1 MKDQYRAAMLFGDG
15 LLRTYDDNVSRLVR
29 EYFLTLTMEK
39 ESQSKLAERES
50 HLAESTKELLRFL
63 LDIRIF
69 GVELHKETSANI
81 KLHRL
86 SPRNQLHGRCER
98 VFEKSIV
105 KRPGDFDHLVCDVFQ
120 IENRVLL
127 NTYEEKLRNITQRAS
142 STMMKE
148 DEMSGFPTQGDTS
161 PGDAHSPLR
170 SNVRG
175 LFLVVPPN
183 EFYRLCVYGFHHPKD
198 GKDAPLFEELFP
210 FWLRRFMNDEKTG
223 KSNVQQILDQAE
235 GFDRPICFSED
246 VSLSNEEGVHIV
258 MLCRVITGHAFEGI
272 FDEDTESMDRILE
285 VFDSIHDEDH
295 GNFYVNDPAKC
306 LPEFVYVV
314 QTISMDRTL
323 LLPSE
328 MLLNLSRYSRPESKK
343 RGYAMKKIVNESDGI
358 ITHDPLLDILD
369 ERGIARDILSSSSED
384 EDRQF
389 RDAAA
394 SDDGGDEDEEDEDD
408 EDGVPMDALS
418 GRDKVFLRYRR
429 SLLKEANG
437 IQKSLKSIRIGIYHS
452 ILEEVS
458 RHRELVRAYR
468 LKEGERLLK
477 GCDEA
482 LEALGSEKARADR
495 CLEEEKVLTCSLSE
509 RLASKLQC
517 FPME

>member
-1 MKDQYRAAMLFGDG
+1 
-15 LLRTYDDNVSRLVR
+15 
-29 EYFLTLTMEK
+29 MEK
-39 ESQSKLAERES
+39 ESQNKLAERES
-50 HLAESTKELLRFL
+50 HLAESTMLLLQFL

-81 KLHRL
+81 KLQRL

-98 VFEKSIV
+98 VFERSIV
-105 KRPGDFDHLVCDVFQ
+105 QKPGDFDHLVCDVFQ

-127 NTYEEKLRNITQRAS
+127 NTYEEKLRAITQRAS
-142 STMMKE
+142 STTMKE
-148 DEMSGFPTQGDTS
+148 DGMGGLLMQGDTS
-161 PGDAHSPLR
+161 PGEDVHSPLR

-175 LFLVVPPN
+175 LFLVVPPS
-183 EFYRLCVYGFHHPKD
+183 EFQRLCVHGFHHPTD
-198 GKDAPLFEELFP
+198 GKDVMLFEELFP
-210 FWLRRFMNDEKTG
+210 FWLRRFMQDEKTG
-223 KSNVQQILDQAE
+223 KSNVQHILDRAK

-246 VSLSNEEGVHIV
+246 VSLPNKEGVHIV
-258 MLCRVITGHAFEGI
+258 MLCRVITGHAFEGTV
-272 FDEDTESMDRILE
+272 EDDKESMDRVLE
-285 VFDSIHDEDH
+285 VFDSIHDDNH
-295 GNFYVNDPAKC
+295 GKFYVNDPAKC

-328 MLLNLSRYSRPESKK
+328 VLLNMSRYSRPELKK
-343 RGYAMKKIVNESDGI
+343 RSAMMKKIVNESSAI

-369 ERGIARDILSSSSED
+369 ERGIRQDVISSSED
-384 EDRQF
+384 EEREFQNATCDH
-389 RDAAA
+389 
-394 SDDGGDEDEEDEDD
+394 DDDEDDDDEDD

-429 SLLKEANG
+429 SLLKEAIG
-437 IQKSLKSIRIGIYHS
+437 IQKSLKSIRVGIYHS

-458 RHRELVRAYR
+458 RHREIVRAYR

-482 LEALGSEKARADR
+482 IKALESEKARVGE
-495 CLEEEKVLTCSLSE
+495 CLEEEKVLTCSLGE
-509 RLASKLQC
+509 RLASKLQH
-517 FPME
+517 FPLE